1 LVVSWLAYSVELFLA
16 YSVMQLFAFPR
27 TRSGNRPTTQTSP
40 ALPAPS
46 TLPGWAIRLHQ
57 ACPIHGDRAGAEP
70 GRKIFVETFRSL
82 VEHQRRSFSL
92 IELFKL
98 DG

>member
-1 LVVSWLAYSVELFLA
+1 VGLLGF
-16 YSVMQLFAFPR
+16 
-27 TRSGNRPTTQTSP
+27 TRP
-40 ALPAPS
+40 A
-46 TLPGWAIRLHQ
+46 
-57 ACPIHGDRAGAEP
+57 PIHGDRAGAEP

-98 DG
+98 EGLWACFLDMGILEF